1 MYFSASTL
9 CLRLHRL
16 LRVNMYTFSCQ
27 IHVFSFCY
35 DANEIVKSGQGLV
48 ISSYVLTT
56 GKHIGGL
63 KLFLIFEFY
72 FIFIQVQEC

>member
-1 MYFSASTL
+1 
-9 CLRLHRL
+9 
-16 LRVNMYTFSCQ
+16 MYTFLCQ

-35 DANEIVKSGQGLV
+35 DVNEIVKNGQGLV

-56 GKHIGGL
+56 GKYIGGL

-72 FIFIQVQEC
+72 FIYSGSGMLGLDI